1 MFTTF
6 QRFGIL
12 ARGQTI
18 RSCLVRLPII
28 QMGFHLLSEVGLVLN
43 DARDHQRRPALAS
56 NLDCQMNTLVRVN
69 PAEEDQV
76 VTARFFCSGYNER
89 SIPLYT
95 VPR

>member
-1 MFTTF
+1 MLAELHGFIVSCEPAADNVVLAKLAPLMFTTF

-43 DARDHQRRPALAS
+43 DARDHQRRAIS
-56 NLDCQMNTLVRVN
+56 I
-69 PAEEDQV
+69 
-76 VTARFFCSGYNER
+76 AR
-89 SIPLYT
+89 
-95 VPR
+95 